1 MKCLKKLFILLILC
15 LLTFTVTQAR
25 RKRASVP
32 HIPILGWYSIPP
44 GEHAT
49 LEHYREMREAGF
61 DYSFSHI
68 YKYEDAIQALDLCAK
83 VGMKSVFMCP
93 ELKTEPE
100 ETVRRVMKHPGL
112 GMYFL
117 RDEPKT
123 DEMQDLG
130 DWGRRINAV
139 DPKHPCYLN
148 LLPGYGPE
156 YEASLRAFS
165 ERIGLP
171 QISFDHYPITTNGVR
186 KTWYQNLEMIRQE
199 SLSSGKPFW
208 GFALSIAHNVPYTPN
223 TYYPIATLAS
233 LRLQIYTNLAYG
245 AQAIQY
251 FTYWHPGENDML
263 KFHDAPISRDGKKTK
278 TYYVVQKMN
287 QELKPVARLFYG
299 AKVTAVHH
307 LGGTI
312 PEGGSRLSEM
322 PKNLSLLKV
331 VGRQGGTIS
340 QFTKNGHQYL
350 AIVNKSPKAKLTIR
364 LKTRNQT
371 PLCITK
377 KLQAVKIKNSY
388 TVQPGDILIFRLG

>member
-1 MKCLKKLFILLILC
+1 MRTLRFFILSFLICWISASLAADDMPIIAYWGVPEDYSSEAHFQTFKDC
-15 LLTFTVTQAR
+15 GFTV
-25 RKRASVP
+25 SLYP
-32 HIPILGWYSIPP
+32 YSSL
-44 GEHAT
+44 T
-49 LEHYREMREAGF
+49 KLKEACKIAEKKGI
-61 DYSFSHI
+61 SI
-68 YKYEDAIQALDLCAK
+68 I
-83 VGMKSVFMCP
+83 GNCP
-93 ELKTEPE
+93 EQTSTPQVTAKSLKE
-100 ETVRRVMKHPGL
+100 EKAFYGYL
-112 GMYFL
+112 L
-117 RDEPKT
+117 QDEP
-123 DEMQDLG
+123 DVLQ
-130 DWGRRINAV
+130 I
-139 DPKHPCYLN
+139 KHQQQTIERLKAIDSQHIFYLN
-148 LLPGYGPE
+148 LYPLYNADWIPSSTKAKDYPD
-156 YEASLRAFS
+156 YVKTAARTDCQ
-165 ERIGLP
+165 

-186 KTWYQNLEMIRQE
+186 ETWYQNLEMIRQE

-208 GFALSIAHNVPYTPN
+208 GFALSIAHNVPFTPN

-331 VGRQGGTIS
+331 VGRQGATIS
-340 QFTKNGHQYL
+340 QFTKNGRQYL

-371 PLCITK
+371 PRRITK
-377 KLQAVKIKNSY
+377 KLQAVKTMNNY
-388 TVQPGDILIFRLG
+388 TIQPGDILLFRLT

>member
-1 MKCLKKLFILLILC
+1 MKYLKKPFILLILC

-25 RKRASVP
+25 RKRTSVP

-93 ELKTEPE
+93 ELKTDPE

-171 QISFDHYPITTNGVR
+171 QISFDHYPINIIDGVEALGP
-186 KTWYQNLEMIRQE
+186 TWYLNLELVSAEARR
-199 SLSSGKPFW
+199 SGVPLW
-208 GFALSIAHNVPYTPN
+208 AFALSTP
-223 TYYPIATLAS
+223 TPKESKDHVRFPMPTIEQ
-233 LRLQIYTNLAYG
+233 LRLQMYSDLAYG
-245 AQAIQY
+245 AQLLQY
-251 FTYWHPGENDML
+251 FTYWCPHSG
-263 KFHDAPISRDGKKTK
+263 FAPMTRNGHRTHL
-278 TYYVVQKMN
+278 YELVRELN
-287 QELKPVARLFYG
+287 QEIQQRAFVWAGGQVER
-299 AKVTAVHH
+299 VSH
-307 LGGTI
+307 LADTI
-312 PEGGSRLSEM
+312 PI
-322 PKNLSLLKV
+322 
-331 VGRQGGTIS
+331 GT
-340 QFTKNGHQYL
+340 H
-350 AIVNKSPKAKLTIR
+350 
-364 LKTRNQT
+364 
-371 PLCITK
+371 PLEQ
-377 KLQAVKIKNSY
+377 LPPHFL
-388 TVQPGDILIFRLG
+388 TVQNQKGSGLVSEISNGGRNFVMLLNTTYTREWHVCVETDDNVQLVRTDGTLAPACCYDQLHILSPGNCEIFEIKE